1 MQPPLALASISGGL
15 LAAGFSNT
23 MVRLYDVSSG
33 RRRPPLLH
41 GHTNR
46 VTAVAEV
53 STGVLVSGGSI
64 LVDSVRG
71 RHDPGAVRLW
81 SVATGQFQRTLPLVR
96 DSEAARA
103 AATAFA
109 TELARVARL
118 QNKELSLGGVDS
130 FLAAVGGGLLAV
142 GFSKTL
148 WGRHP
153 TAGSDAPH
161 DLIIVRAA
169 PTIDRTV
176 G

>member
-1 MQPPLALASISGGL
+1 
-15 LAAGFSNT
+15 

-41 GHTNR
+41 GHINR
-46 VTAVAEV
+46 VLAVAEV
-53 STGVLVSGGSI
+53 STGVLVSGSRVADG
-64 LVDSVRG
+64 VPG
-71 RHDPGAVRLW
+71 RRPPSGVRLW

-109 TELARVARL
+109 AELARVARL
-118 QNKELSLGGVDS
+118 QSLKVPSAGGVDP

-142 GFSKTL
+142 GFSKSL

-153 TAGSDAPH
+153 AAGSEAPH

-169 PTIDRTV
+169 PSIVPLTKLR
-176 G
+176 